1 MFLRCQLEI
10 LEILIERGAQLDA
23 LNQTKNSPLDLAI
36 YNQFTSCARLLIQH
50 GCNVN
55 LKVLVHRF
63 PVK

>member
-1 MFLRCQLEI
+1 MFLRCQPEI

-23 LNQTKNSPLDLAI
+23 LNQTKNSPFDIAI

-55 LKVLVHRF
+55 LKVNVRF
-63 PVK
+63 Y